1 MDTGPCY
8 RPYLHTVI
16 DECSAERRSAM
27 RELCM
32 RFVKEE
38 EGLEL
43 LEYAILAVVLAV
55 ALAAAYNTL
64 SDQIGSA
71 LSNAGDT
78 LNSN

>member
-1 MDTGPCY
+1 M
-8 RPYLHTVI
+8 L
-16 DECSAERRSAM
+16 RREEISM
-27 RELCM
+27 RELWM

-38 EGLEL
+38 DGLEL

-78 LNSN
+78 LDSN